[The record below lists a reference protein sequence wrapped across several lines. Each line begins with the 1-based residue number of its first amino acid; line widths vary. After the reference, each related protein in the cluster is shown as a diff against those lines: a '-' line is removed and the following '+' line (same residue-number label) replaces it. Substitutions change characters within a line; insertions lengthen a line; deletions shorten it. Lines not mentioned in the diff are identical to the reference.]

1 MIPKVIHYC
10 WFGGKEKP
18 ELVKKCIDSW
28 KKYCPDWEIY
38 EWNETNFDIS
48 SVVYMK
54 EAYEMKKWAFVS
66 DVARLMII
74 YLNGGVYL
82 DTDVELTGSIET
94 WLENDAFY
102 AFESNRN
109 IASGLGF
116 GAIKKHDSV
125 KAMLDYYKERHFI
138 TNGKLN
144 MLPCPAGNTES
155 LEKVYKDFIRNGCT
169 QKLGNTQVLSYTD
182 YSTNSKHYGAATWVD
197 NPTKRKQPYKDSK
210 LKEYLRNYK
219 RFAFIENTFGKKT
232 TDVYTFFVYDFLEYG
247 LIHYIKLITNKAVKK
262 VKRHG

>member
-1 MIPKVIHYC
+1 MIPKKIHYC
-10 WFGGKEKP
+10 WFGEKEKP
-18 ELVKKCIDSW
+18 ELVKKCIESW

-66 DVARLMII
+66 DVARLMIV

-82 DTDVELTGSIET
+82 DTDVELTGSIDT

-102 AFESNRN
+102 AFESTRN
-109 IASGLGF
+109 INSGQGF

-144 MLPCPAGNTES
+144 TLPCPAGNTES
-155 LEKVYKDFIRNGCT
+155 LEKIYKGFIRNGCT
-169 QKLGNTQVLSYTD
+169 QKLGNTQLLSYTD
-182 YSTNSKHYGAATWVD
+182 YSTKAKHYGAASWVD
-197 NPTKRKQPYKDSK
+197 NSTTRKRPYKDSK
-210 LKEYLRNYK
+210 LKEYLRDYK
-219 RFAFIENTFGKKT
+219 IFAFIENTFGKKT
-232 TDVYTFFVYDFLEYG
+232 TDIYTFFVYDFLEFG

-262 VKRHG
+262 VKRYG

>member
-48 SVVYMK
+48 LVVYMK

-94 WLENDAFY
+94 WL
-102 AFESNRN
+102 
-109 IASGLGF
+109 
-116 GAIKKHDSV
+116 
-125 KAMLDYYKERHFI
+125 
-138 TNGKLN
+138 
-144 MLPCPAGNTES
+144 
-155 LEKVYKDFIRNGCT
+155 
-169 QKLGNTQVLSYTD
+169 
-182 YSTNSKHYGAATWVD
+182 
-197 NPTKRKQPYKDSK
+197 
-210 LKEYLRNYK
+210 
-219 RFAFIENTFGKKT
+219 
-232 TDVYTFFVYDFLEYG
+232 
-247 LIHYIKLITNKAVKK
+247 
-262 VKRHG
+262 

>member
-10 WFGGKEKP
+10 WFGEKEKP
-18 ELVKKCIDSW
+18 ELVKKCIESW

-66 DVARLMII
+66 DVARLMIV

-82 DTDVELTGSIET
+82 DTDVELTGSIDT

-102 AFESNRN
+102 AFESTRN
-109 IASGLGF
+109 INSGQGF

-144 MLPCPAGNTES
+144 TLPCPAGNTES
-155 LEKVYKDFIRNGCT
+155 LEKIYKGFIRNGCT
-169 QKLGNTQVLSYTD
+169 QKLRNTQLLSYTD
-182 YSTNSKHYGAATWVD
+182 YSTKAKHYGAASWVD
-197 NPTKRKQPYKDSK
+197 NSTTRKRPYKDSK
-210 LKEYLRNYK
+210 LKEYLRDYK
-219 RFAFIENTFGKKT
+219 IFAFIENTFGKK
-232 TDVYTFFVYDFLEYG
+232 
-247 LIHYIKLITNKAVKK
+247 NN
-262 VKRHG
+262 